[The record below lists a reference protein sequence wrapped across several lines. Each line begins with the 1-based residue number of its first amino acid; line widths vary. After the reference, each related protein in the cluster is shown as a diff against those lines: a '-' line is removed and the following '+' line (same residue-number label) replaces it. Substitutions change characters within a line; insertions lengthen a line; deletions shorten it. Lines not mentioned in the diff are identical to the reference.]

1 MDAQTD
7 DLKSSNL
14 IHWLLKAQVYS
25 ARCLNKI
32 KDVVK
37 AESVCEDV
45 IRYIEEYKEKGGEVQ
60 TFMYQGVK
68 AHYLRA
74 KNMLNVMEYKAAKK
88 ILEEE
93 AKPLLL
99 ALIDKYSPP
108 LPEGEEIDP
117 TKDLP
122 DGRYAFAYRRKYVLY
137 LKKFAFYQRAAELLL
152 IILAEE
158 IEHYGIEEEIDED
171 ESVMKRVKYEGARE
185 RAQEDEYVLKPSQ
198 MPEMQIRNT
207 YY

>member
-1 MDAQTD
+1 M
-7 DLKSSNL
+7 
-14 IHWLLKAQVYS
+14 H
-25 ARCLNKI
+25 
-32 KDVVK
+32 
-37 AESVCEDV
+37 
-45 IRYIEEYKEKGGEVQ
+45 
-60 TFMYQGVK
+60 QGIK
-68 AHYLRA
+68 AHYMRT

-108 LPEGEEIDP
+108 EEGQERDP

-158 IEHYGIEEEIDED
+158 IEHYKIEEEKE
-171 ESVMKRVKYEGARE
+171 
-185 RAQEDEYVLKPSQ
+185 
-198 MPEMQIRNT
+198 
-207 YY
+207 